1 MILPCKELLFNPLR
15 LAGLIGWFYL
25 CLYILQRYEG
35 SSMVPDK
42 YKSVSNLLLLLTGPL
57 YLFVLLIIMVV
68 KRAEQESVSFF
79 EALRMTFSKSLIHR
93 IKRRHFS
100 GSRGEYA
107 IILLDSSGRSLSE
120 VYGRSRD
127 DRRHT
132 EVLELTEKIIG
143 DAVWLSASDILID
156 PINNTTGTV
165 RFRVDGMLRT
175 TYEFDLD
182 TCTSIVNSI
191 KAISGMDIAEKRR
204 PLDGAFIA
212 KMIEGSISFRV
223 ASAGVLH
230 GEKLS
235 IRILNQI
242 SGPMDMRELGL
253 SQSQHKTIKEMI
265 CRSSG
270 MILVCGPT
278 GSGKSTTMYAILRR
292 LDFMT
297 NNVITIED
305 PIEYVLPQA
314 SQIEINPK
322 ANITFANTL
331 RSVLR
336 QDPDVICVGEIRDD
350 ETAAM
355 ALQASQTGHLVFATL
370 HSSSNV
376 TALIRL
382 LDLGVKPLLVSSALD
397 LIISQRLVRK
407 LCDHCKVAAN
417 LNDSQIINLRE
428 RRIDPHTIMSPKG
441 CKKCG
446 GTGYSGR
453 TGIFDLMVMDSETKS
468 QLIDGRMS
476 VGALKKNGD
485 GQFRKV
491 LQKQGMKLALEGT
504 TSLKEVKKIVSSL
517 G

>member
-1 MILPCKELLFNPLR
+1 MVLPCKELLFDPIR
-15 LAGLIGWFYL
+15 LAGLIGWFYF
-25 CLYILQRYEG
+25 CLHILQRYED
-35 SSMVPDK
+35 SSMVPGK

-57 YLFVLLIIMVV
+57 YLFALLVIAVV
-68 KRAEQESVSFF
+68 KRAEQESISFF
-79 EALRMTFSKSLIHR
+79 EAFRMTLSKSLVRR
-93 IKRRHFS
+93 IKRKHFS
-100 GSRGEYA
+100 GARGEYA
-107 IILLDSSGRSLSE
+107 IVLLDSSGRSLSE
-120 VYGRSRD
+120 VHGRNRD
-127 DRRHT
+127 DQRHT
-132 EVLELTEKIIG
+132 EIQELTEEIIG
-143 DAVWLSASDILID
+143 TAIRQSASDILID
-156 PINNTTGTV
+156 PVDSTTGTT
-165 RFRVDGMLRT
+165 RFRIDGMLRA

-182 TCTSIVNSI
+182 TCTAIVNSL

-204 PLDGAFIA
+204 PQDGAFIA
-212 KMIEGSISFRV
+212 KMVEGSISFRV

-230 GEKLS
+230 GEKVS

-242 SGPMDMRELGL
+242 SGPMDIKELGF
-253 SQSQHKTIKEMI
+253 SESQHKTVEEMTY
-265 CRSSG
+265 RSSG
-270 MILVCGPT
+270 MVLVCGPT
-278 GSGKSTTMYAILRR
+278 GSGKSTTMYAILRC
-292 LDFMT
+292 LDFST
-297 NNVITIED
+297 KNVITIED

-314 SQIEINPK
+314 SQIEINTK
-322 ANITFANTL
+322 ADITFANTL

-370 HSSSNV
+370 HSSSNA
-376 TALIRL
+376 TALVRL

-407 LCDHCKVAAN
+407 LCNHCKVAAN
-417 LNDSQIINLRE
+417 LNDSQIINLKDRH
-428 RRIDPHTIMSPKG
+428 IDPNTIMSPKG

-453 TGIFDLMVMDSETKS
+453 TAIFDLMVMNSEIKS
-468 QLIDGRMS
+468 QLMDGRMS
-476 VGALKKNGD
+476 VGELKEAGD

-504 TSLKEVKKIVSSL
+504 ASLKEVKRVVSSL

>member
-15 LAGLIGWFYL
+15 LAGLIAWFYL

-35 SSMVPDK
+35 SSLVPNRN
-42 YKSVSNLLLLLTGPL
+42 KSISNLLLLLTGPL
-57 YLFVLLIIMVV
+57 YLFVLLMISVV

-100 GSRGEYA
+100 GARGEYA
-107 IILLDSSGRSLSE
+107 IVLLDSSGRSLSE

-132 EVLELTEKIIG
+132 EILELTEEIIG
-143 DAVWLSASDILID
+143 DAVLLSASDILID
-156 PINNTTGTV
+156 PINSTTGTV
-165 RFRVDGMLRT
+165 RFRIDGMLRT
-175 TYEFDLD
+175 TYEFDLGM
-182 TCTSIVNSI
+182 CTSIVNSI

-204 PLDGAFIA
+204 PQDGAFIA
-212 KMIEGSISFRV
+212 KMVEGSISFRV

-242 SGPMDMRELGL
+242 SGPMDIKELGF
-253 SQSQHKTIKEMI
+253 SESQHKTIHEMTY
-265 CRSSG
+265 RSSG
-270 MILVCGPT
+270 MVLVCGPT
-278 GSGKSTTMYAILRR
+278 GSGKSTTMYAILRC
-292 LDFMT
+292 LDFNT
-297 NNVITIED
+297 KNVITIED

-314 SQIEINPK
+314 SQIEINTK

-370 HSSSNV
+370 HSSSNA
-376 TALIRL
+376 TALVRL

-407 LCDHCKVAAN
+407 LCNHCKVAAN
-417 LNDSQIINLRE
+417 LNDSQIINLKDRH
-428 RRIDPHTIMSPKG
+428 IDPNTIMSPKG

-453 TGIFDLMVMDSETKS
+453 TGIFDLMVMNDEIKS
-468 QLIDGRMS
+468 QLMDGRMS
-476 VGALKKNGD
+476 VGELKKNGD
-485 GQFRKV
+485 GQFRKI

-504 TSLKEVKKIVSSL
+504 ASLKEVKRVVSSL